1 MDHLLNYF
9 YWCNH
14 KFDENTTLETE
25 TFNFDESVARS
36 KVKRQNTVN
45 TMLLKGNMKQKEYG
59 LCPYN
64 IRVGPIEK
72 TTLTT
77 LFNEDGSIN
86 KILQVAR
93 EIGPEYLNTDVLET
107 VSKSNGD
114 KKILTGKNI
123 HYATKYATKMQK
135 QTYCDAPF

>member
-1 MDHLLNYF
+1 
-9 YWCNH
+9 
-14 KFDENTTLETE
+14 
-25 TFNFDESVARS
+25 
-36 KVKRQNTVN
+36 
-45 TMLLKGNMKQKEYG
+45 MLLTVSMKQKQYG

-64 IRVGPIEK
+64 MPVGPTEK

-86 KILQVAR
+86 KVLQVAR
-93 EIGPEYLNTDVLET
+93 GIGSEYLNAVVLEHFQ

-123 HYATKYATKMQK
+123 HYATNYATKMQK
-135 QTYCDAPF
+135 QTYCDAAF

>member
-1 MDHLLNYF
+1 
-9 YWCNH
+9 
-14 KFDENTTLETE
+14 
-25 TFNFDESVARS
+25 
-36 KVKRQNTVN
+36 
-45 TMLLKGNMKQKEYG
+45 MLLKGTMKQKEYG

-64 IRVGPIEK
+64 KPVGPAEK

-86 KILQVAR
+86 KNLQVAR

-107 VSKSNGD
+107 ASKSNGD

-135 QTYCDAPF
+135 QTYCDAAF

>member
-1 MDHLLNYF
+1 
-9 YWCNH
+9 
-14 KFDENTTLETE
+14 
-25 TFNFDESVARS
+25 
-36 KVKRQNTVN
+36 
-45 TMLLKGNMKQKEYG
+45 MLLTVSMKQKKYG

-64 IRVGPIEK
+64 MPGGPTEK

-93 EIGPEYLNTDVLET
+93 EIGPEYLNTDVLEN

-123 HYATKYATKMQK
+123 HYATNYATKMQK
-135 QTYCDAPF
+135 QTYCDAAF

>member
-1 MDHLLNYF
+1 MKKKQFALCRY
-9 YWCNH
+9 
-14 KFDENTTLETE
+14 
-25 TFNFDESVARS
+25 
-36 KVKRQNTVN
+36 
-45 TMLLKGNMKQKEYG
+45 NM
-59 LCPYN
+59 P
-64 IRVGPIEK
+64 VGPTEK

-93 EIGPEYLNTDVLET
+93 EIGPEYLNTNVLET

-135 QTYCDAPF
+135 QTF

>member
-1 MDHLLNYF
+1 
-9 YWCNH
+9 
-14 KFDENTTLETE
+14 
-25 TFNFDESVARS
+25 
-36 KVKRQNTVN
+36 
-45 TMLLKGNMKQKEYG
+45 MKQKQYG

-64 IRVGPIEK
+64 IPVGPTEK

-123 HYATKYATKMQK
+123 HYATNYATKMQK
-135 QTYCDAPF
+135 QTYCDAAF